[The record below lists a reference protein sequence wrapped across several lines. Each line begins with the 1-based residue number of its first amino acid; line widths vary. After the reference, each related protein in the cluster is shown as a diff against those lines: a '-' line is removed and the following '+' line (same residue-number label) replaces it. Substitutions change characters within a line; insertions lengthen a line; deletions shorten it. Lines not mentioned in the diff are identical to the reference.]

1 MKSYCSG
8 ELCHI
13 RLTDKYTES
22 DSYHKPEICHCCS
35 GILHS
40 RVALPN
46 DCPPDSRPYLKPH
59 RDPQCVGQPWSSS
72 LQRLRDP
79 PKPPSLLPPVIRQP
93 RASPKLFSSTCP
105 FYDHLIMLSSADCI
119 DRSGK
124 KSKVTSTHALS

>member
-72 LQRLRDP
+72 LQGP
-79 PKPPSLLPPVIRQP
+79 ETPQKPPPHCPQWSRNRRPSRSWFHPK
-93 RASPKLFSSTCP
+93 SP
-105 FYDHLIMLSSADCI
+105 
-119 DRSGK
+119 
-124 KSKVTSTHALS
+124 STHIS

>member
-1 MKSYCSG
+1 MKAYCSG

-72 LQRLRDP
+72 LQSPRNRP
-79 PKPPSLLPPVIRQP
+79 NPPSLLPQWSVQP
-93 RASPKLFSSTCP
+93 QPTRNRFPSTS
-105 FYDHLIMLSSADCI
+105 H
-119 DRSGK
+119 
-124 KSKVTSTHALS
+124 ST